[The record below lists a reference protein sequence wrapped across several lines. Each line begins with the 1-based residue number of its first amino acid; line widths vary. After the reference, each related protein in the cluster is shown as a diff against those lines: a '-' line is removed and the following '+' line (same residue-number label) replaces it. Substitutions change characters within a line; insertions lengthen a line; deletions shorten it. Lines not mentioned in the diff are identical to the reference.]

1 MKRKDKYPETRSY
14 VYYNANPKNRIT
26 GDCTFRAI
34 CTALEM
40 RWEDVVLE
48 MAEMSVRTGY
58 AINDPKG
65 IAKYLEEKGWVKH
78 PQPRDTKD
86 NTKYTGARFCD
97 WLSINFKDGEA
108 GNVIANIGGHH
119 IVAIKPTNSGDGIN
133 CRYKIHDIWNP
144 SAKCI
149 GNYWTKG

>member
-1 MKRKDKYPETRSY
+1 MRRQDKYPDTSTFHF
-14 VYYNANPKNRIT
+14 YNANPKNRIT

-40 RWEDVVLE
+40 SWEAVVME
-48 MAEMSVRTGY
+48 MAATSCRTGY

-78 PQPRDTKD
+78 TQPRESD
-86 NTKYTGARFCD
+86 NTKFTGQRFCN
-97 WLSINFKDGEA
+97 WLSINYKAGEV

-119 IVAIKPTNSGDGIN
+119 IVAINPTNSGDGFN
-133 CRYKIHDIWNP
+133 CRYKIHDIWNC
-144 SAKCI
+144 SEKCI
-149 GNYWTKG
+149 GNYWTKA